1 MSICSQDKADPS
13 LSAPSTGLC
22 FLLEKDRLPAFLNSH
37 KPELQKFFPRK
48 IQIRGL
54 QILSSTQPSQGRST
68 QGMDGRE
75 CLALI
80 QVYTRSLIARTFH
93 AEGSKSRRPPI
104 LGLNLSSQRRV
115 NSESSSMHP
124 LPPGAEAQNFCHGK
138 MQAIKQRSQKLFL
151 RELNLFGRN
160 LKRSS
165 SQE

>member
-1 MSICSQDKADPS
+1 
-13 LSAPSTGLC
+13 
-22 FLLEKDRLPAFLNSH
+22 
-37 KPELQKFFPRK
+37 
-48 IQIRGL
+48 
-54 QILSSTQPSQGRST
+54 
-68 QGMDGRE
+68 MDGRE

-165 SQE
+165 SQEWWRSNEEFGNEQFTNCWYLNKSNKKNGRPTTLNGENQGKLQLRQALLGLA